1 MGEMRAFR
9 EVPMSDSPFADPSK
23 LTIAFAHAA
32 YQLGDEF
39 ARRNAPGRHVEVR
52 TFETLREHLAEADV
66 LVVSGLWRNELLEVA
81 PRLRFIQSIGAGTD
95 QFPRELLRERGIR
108 LASAQGVNERAVS
121 EHAMALILALAR
133 QLHLARDNQ
142 RASAWRGMIADPH
155 KREEELGG
163 KTLVIVGLGRIGT
176 RLARLAWAFDLRVVG
191 VKRSPGAGPEVDA
204 VVHPDRLAE
213 VLPQADFVALTCPLT
228 PETEGLMGAAALAA
242 MKPSAYLIN
251 VARGRVVDEPALIET
266 LGERRIAGAGLDTF
280 YDEPLPPSSPLWA
293 MEHVLI
299 TPHSAGETRRYEA
312 NVVDILAENLER
324 LRRGDAELKNQ
335 IV

>member
-1 MGEMRAFR
+1 
-9 EVPMSDSPFADPSK
+9 MSASPFADPSK

-39 ARRNAPGRHVEVR
+39 ARRSIGVRHVEVR
-52 TFETLREHLAEADV
+52 TFEALRERIGEADV
-66 LVVSGLWRNELLEVA
+66 LVVSGLWRNELLEAA

-95 QFPRELLRERGIR
+95 QFPRDLLRERGIR

-121 EHAMALILALAR
+121 EHAMGLILALAR

-142 RASAWRGMIADPH
+142 RASAWRGMIADPQ
-155 KREEELGG
+155 KREDELGG

-176 RLARLAWAFDLRVVG
+176 RLARLARAFDLRVIG
-191 VKRSPGAGPEVDA
+191 VKRSPGGEAEVDA

-228 PETEGLMGAAALAA
+228 PETEGLMGAAAFAG

-266 LGERRIAGAGLDTF
+266 LRERRIAGAGLDTF

-299 TPHSAGETRRYEA
+299 TPHTAGETRRYEA
-312 NVVDILAENLER
+312 NVVDVLAENLAR
-324 LRRGDAELKNQ
+324 LRRGDAQLKNQ